1 MLPNTPLV
9 ANLDNQ
15 DYVHILLDGSESLAQ
30 RLARV
35 DHKLVDA
42 TLEDLR
48 KPRTGLKR
56 EARAR
61 LRKRAIALEIA
72 LFILKK
78 PA

>member
-1 MLPNTPLV
+1 MLPDTPLV

-15 DYVHILLDGSESLAQ
+15 DYVHILLDGCESLAQ

-35 DHKLVDA
+35 DQKLADA
-42 TLEDLR
+42 TLEGLR
-48 KPRTGLKR
+48 RPRTGLKR

-61 LRKRAIALEIA
+61 LCRRPTALEVA
-72 LFILKK
+72 LFILKT